1 MPFYSMRK
9 ELQDHLEMYELLQEE
24 KDTVEREPFLK
35 ALFQYEK
42 NLSAFEIK
50 TKLNGKMDPCD
61 AIVNVNA
68 GAGGTESC
76 DWVGMLI
83 RMYQRWAENRKFKVE
98 MVDVLEGEEAG
109 IKNCTFI
116 VRGKYAYGYLRVES
130 GVHRLVRIS
139 PFDSNKRRHTSFASI
154 DVSAEVSDDIE
165 VDIKESELKIDTY
178 RSSGAGGQHV
188 NVTDSAVRITHI
200 PSGTIASCQSERS
213 QYKNKATAMRILK
226 SRIYD
231 RLLKER
237 EAETKKEYGEKQ
249 DIGWGSQ
256 IRSYVFAPYQLVKD
270 HRTKES
276 TGNVQ
281 AVMDGDIDLFIEAF
295 LKNNGKPL
303 TQDLG
308 QDSEED

>member
-1 MPFYSMRK
+1 M
-9 ELQDHLEMYELLQEE
+9 QDHLEMHELLQEE
-24 KDTVEREPFLK
+24 QDITQRDPFLQ
-35 ALFQYEK
+35 ALLQYEK
-42 NLSAFEIK
+42 NLSLFEIK

-76 DWVGMLI
+76 DWASMLI
-83 RMYQRWAENRKFKVE
+83 RMYQHWAEDHKFKVE
-98 MVDVLEGEEAG
+98 VVDVLEGEEAG

-116 VRGKYAYGYLRVES
+116 VRGKYAYGYLKAES

-154 DVSAEVSDDIE
+154 DISAEVSDDID
-165 VDIKESELKIDTY
+165 VDIKENELKIDTY

-200 PSGTIASCQSERS
+200 PSGIIVSCQSERS
-213 QYKNKATAMRILK
+213 QYKNKTTAMKILK

-231 RLLKER
+231 RILKER
-237 EAETKKEYGEKQ
+237 EAESKKEYAEKQ

-270 HRTKES
+270 HRTKAS

-281 AVMDGDIDLFIEAF
+281 AVMDGDIDLFIETF
-295 LKNNGKPL
+295 LKAKGKPM
-303 TQDLG
+303 G
-308 QDSEED
+308 QASEDEED

>member
-76 DWVGMLI
+76 DWAGMLI

>member
-270 HRTKES
+270 HRTKAN